1 MTDRP
6 DPTAD
11 DSPEIAEVRRLLAEA
26 RHTEPMPGDVSRR
39 LDEVLSGLADGRA
52 RAPQE
57 DTPAT
62 PVVSIA
68 ARRRHRAAG
77 LLVAAAAI
85 VVGGVALAQN
95 LPSPGSS
102 GETATSAQ
110 DQAERGGEADFG
122 NGGDNGPPLKSP
134 PAPAQDSVGKAE
146 LHHGRLVVHPRH
158 FSDDALEGRALLA
171 TTPDRSQALAPTA
184 GCADLARHDRAVP
197 AEYLDAPAAL
207 VYRRAQGSSQVVDL
221 FVCGTSTPVRS
232 TTLPAP

>member
-6 DPTAD
+6 DSSAD
-11 DSPEIAEVRRLLAEA
+11 ESPEIAEVRRLLAGA
-26 RHTEPMPGDVSRR
+26 RHTETMPGDVSRR
-39 LDEVLSGLADGRA
+39 LDDVLTGLADERA
-52 RAPQE
+52 SEAQE
-57 DTPAT
+57 DTPAP

-68 ARRRHRAAG
+68 AHRRRRAAG

-85 VVGGVALAQN
+85 VVGGVVLAPN
-95 LPSPGSS
+95 LPSPGRG
-102 GETATSAQ
+102 GETGASSAE
-110 DQAERGGEADFG
+110 DQAERNPKANLGDTGGA
-122 NGGDNGPPLKSP
+122 PTSP
-134 PAPAQDSVGKAE
+134 SAPAAQDSVGKAE
-146 LHHGRLVVHPRH
+146 LHHGRVVVHPRH

-171 TTPDRSQALAPTA
+171 TPARSQALAPTA